1 MKILILLSASVL
13 FFSCRKEQQP
23 VPSPY
28 PQQPAAKLVKKIS
41 TDPLEFQFFE
51 YNANHELT
59 GYTIQFVNNLADR
72 TVSKLTKEI
81 VYENNFLTKQV
92 SAAGIEQYYYT
103 AGKLD
108 SIRTTA
114 VNGKWIST
122 LFPAFN
128 QQNQLISVLELI
140 RQSGPD
146 APDALKYEYSYDSK
160 GNLTLQKASARYA
173 NSPQFV
179 LLEQTVF
186 SDYDQSIN
194 TESRAYGGIFIKG
207 ITMMKNNPG
216 KQVTYN
222 ANNVVTNE
230 ISFIYTYFNDGY
242 IATRTKKL
250 KGSNTDIVFFYEY
263 Y

>member
-1 MKILILLSASVL
+1 MKLLILLSASVL
-13 FFSCRKEQQP
+13 FFSCRKTPQP
-23 VPSPY
+23 LPAPV
-28 PQQPAAKLVKKIS
+28 PQQPTVKLVKKIS
-41 TDPLEFQFFE
+41 TDPLEFQSFE

-59 GYTIQFVNNLADR
+59 GYTIQFVNNLVDR
-72 TVSKLTKEI
+72 TVSRLTKEF
-81 VYENNFLTKQV
+81 VYENNLLTKQV
-92 SAAGIEQYYYT
+92 SPAGIEQYYYT

-122 LFPAFN
+122 LFPSFN

-146 APDALKYEYSYDSK
+146 APDALKYEYSYDAK
-160 GNLTLQKASARYA
+160 GNLVLQKASARYA
-173 NSPQFV
+173 TSPQFV
-179 LLEQTVF
+179 FLEQTVF
-186 SDYDQSIN
+186 SDYDQSVN
-194 TESRAYGGIFIKG
+194 TESRAYGSIFIKG
-207 ITMMKNNPG
+207 VTMMRNNPG

>member
-1 MKILILLSASVL
+1 MPA
-13 FFSCRKEQQP
+13 P
-23 VPSPY
+23 V
-28 PQQPAAKLVKKIS
+28 PQQPTVKLVKKIS
-41 TDPLEFQFFE
+41 TDPLEFQSFE

-59 GYTIQFVNNLADR
+59 GYTIQFVNNLVDR
-72 TVSKLTKEI
+72 TVSRLTKEI
-81 VYENNFLTKQV
+81 VYENNLLTKQV
-92 SAAGIEQYYYT
+92 SPAGIEQYYYT

-122 LFPAFN
+122 LFPSFN

-140 RQSGPD
+140 RQSAPD
-146 APDALKYEYSYDSK
+146 APDALKYEYSYDAK
-160 GNLTLQKASARYA
+160 GNLVLQKASARYA
-173 NSPQFV
+173 TSPQFV
-179 LLEQTVF
+179 FLEQTVF
-186 SDYDQSIN
+186 SDYDQSVN
-194 TESRAYGGIFIKG
+194 TESRAYGSIFIKG
-207 ITMMKNNPG
+207 VTMMRNNPG

>member
-1 MKILILLSASVL
+1 MKTLILISASIL
-13 FFSCRKEQQP
+13 FFSCRKSPQSVP
-23 VPSPY
+23 VPA
-28 PQQPAAKLVKKIS
+28 PQEPSVKLLKKIS
-41 TDPLEFQFFE
+41 TDPLEFQSFE
-51 YNANHELT
+51 YNANHEIT
-59 GYTIQFVNNLADR
+59 GYAIQFVNNLADR
-72 TVSKLTKEI
+72 TVSRLTKTI
-81 VYENNFLTKQV
+81 VYENNLLARQE
-92 SAAGIEQYYYT
+92 SPAGIEQYYYT

-114 VNGKWIST
+114 INGKWIST
-122 LFPAFN
+122 LFPSFN
-128 QQNQLISVLELI
+128 SQNQLVSVLELI
-140 RQSGPD
+140 KQSGQD

-160 GNLTLQKASARYA
+160 GNLTLRKASARYA

-216 KQVTYN
+216 KQVNYN

>member
-1 MKILILLSASVL
+1 M
-13 FFSCRKEQQP
+13 FFSCRKSSQP
-23 VPSPY
+23 LPIPTPQEPSV
-28 PQQPAAKLVKKIS
+28 KLLKKIS

-51 YNANHELT
+51 YNANRELS

-72 TVSKLTKEI
+72 TVSRLTKEI
-81 VYENNFLTKQV
+81 IYENNLLARQE
-92 SAAGIEQYYYT
+92 SPAGIEQYYYT

-128 QQNQLISVLELI
+128 QQNQLVSVLELI
-140 RQSGPD
+140 KQSGPD
-146 APDALKYEYSYDSK
+146 VPDALKYEYSYDAK
-160 GNLTLQKASARYA
+160 GNLVLQKASARYMS
-173 NSPQFV
+173 SPQFV
-179 LLEQTVF
+179 FLEQTVF

-194 TESRAYGGIFIKG
+194 TESRAYGSIFIKG
-207 ITMMKNNPG
+207 VTMMKNNPG
-216 KQVTYN
+216 KQITYN
-222 ANNVVTNE
+222 ANNVITNE
-230 ISFIYTYFNDGY
+230 ISFAYTYFNDGY

-250 KGSNTDIVFFYEY
+250 KGSNTDIVFSYEY

>member
-1 MKILILLSASVL
+1 MKLLILLSASVL
-13 FFSCRKEQQP
+13 FFSCRKTSQP
-23 VPSPY
+23 LPAPV
-28 PQQPAAKLVKKIS
+28 PQQPTVKLVKKIS
-41 TDPLEFQFFE
+41 TDPLEFQSFE

-59 GYTIQFVNNLADR
+59 GYTIQFVNNLVDR
-72 TVSKLTKEI
+72 TVSRLTKEI
-81 VYENNFLTKQV
+81 VYENNLLTKQV
-92 SAAGIEQYYYT
+92 SPAGIEQYYYT

-122 LFPAFN
+122 LFPSFN

-146 APDALKYEYSYDSK
+146 APDALKYDYSYDAK
-160 GNLTLQKASARYA
+160 GNLVLQKASARYA
-173 NSPQFV
+173 TSPQFV
-179 LLEQTVF
+179 FLEQTVF
-186 SDYDQSIN
+186 SDYDQSVN
-194 TESRAYGGIFIKG
+194 TESRAYGSIFIKG
-207 ITMMKNNPG
+207 VTMMRNNPG